1 MANEILFNFAAA
13 QTVYFLIWN
22 RLSQVWNGSS
32 FGAYA
37 TGSYST
43 YTNSAI
49 ELGSASS
56 MYAGTFPAT
65 IVPGIYSV
73 VAHKQVTGSPLE
85 TDPIIATGNIE
96 WNGSALLPQ
105 SDLATS
111 GQIATFLPVKL
122 AKGQMIGNFPFKL
135 VSATDHV
142 TVFTSGICSGQI
154 ARDSG
159 LFGPLQSGVF
169 LETGL
174 GWYTIT
180 LTSGDLNANTAA
192 FVITARGVSGGV
204 SDPRD
209 FGFILQPDS

>member
-1 MANEILFNFAAA
+1 MANEILFNFTSS

-22 RLSQVWNGSS
+22 RISQVWNGSA
-32 FGAYA
+32 FVTYVTANYA
-37 TGSYST
+37 T

-49 ELGSASS
+49 EQGTASS
-56 MYAGTFPAT
+56 MYAGTFPPT
-65 IVPGIYSV
+65 IIPGIYSV
-73 VAHKQVTGSPLE
+73 VAHKQVAGSPAE
-85 TDPIIATGNIE
+85 TDPVIATGNVE
-96 WNGSALLPQ
+96 WNGTALLPR

-111 GQIATFLPVKL
+111 GQIGEFFPIKM
-122 AKGQMIGNFPFKL
+122 AKGTMVQNFPFKL

-142 TVFTSGICSGQI
+142 SIFTSGICSGQI

-159 LFGPLQSGVF
+159 LFGPLQSGLC

-192 FVITARGVSGGV
+192 LVITARGVSGGL

-209 FGFILQPDS
+209 FGFILQPN